1 MIPGGIVRISSHG
14 CVPRRVTS
22 ATFAAV
28 LLAGGTV
35 ACGGGSASDS
45 ANESSPR
52 VTPATAVAKAAANSE
67 RITSLHY
74 RVTGTVPEKGRLEAE
89 ASMHTEPPVM
99 KMKMNATDQGRDGQL
114 EIRFV
119 DELMYVSGSGIDS
132 EKLDGKSW
140 FSAGPAVWGRGAMD
154 NKSYRVLPTPI
165 EGNPAVQSTIL
176 TASKDVRRIGTE
188 TIDGTRTTHYRGTVT
203 GRGISAARDAAANKA
218 ARERQIDNL
227 DQFMMLRIDDTL
239 TMDLWIGDNND
250 TKQFRMRG
258 DTRATRGGT
267 EGKPLEFIDGA
278 PLDLTITFLDINQ
291 PVTVEAPPSEDTAD
305 LASLADEAQ
314 AG

>member
-1 MIPGGIVRISSHG
+1 MRTSSRG

-22 ATFAAV
+22 AAFAAL

-35 ACGGGSASDS
+35 ACGGGSPSDS
-45 ANESSPR
+45 ANQGSPR

-74 RVTGTVPEKGRLEAE
+74 LVTGTVPDKGRLEAE
-89 ASMHTEPPVM
+89 ASMHTEPLTM
-99 KMKMNATDQGRDGQL
+99 SMKMNATDQGRDGRL

-119 DELMYVSGSGIDS
+119 DEVMYVGGSAIDS

-140 FSAGPAVWGRGAMD
+140 FSADPAVWGRGAVD
-154 NKSYRVLPTPI
+154 NKSYGILPRQI

-203 GRGISAARDAAANKA
+203 SSGIGAARDTAASKA
-218 ARERQIDNL
+218 ARERQIDSL
-227 DQFMMLRIDDTL
+227 DQFMALRIEGTL
-239 TMDLWIGDNND
+239 TMDLWIGDDNH
-250 TKQFRMRG
+250 TKQFRMQG
-258 DTRATRGGT
+258 ATRDTRGGT
-267 EGKPLEFIDGA
+267 DGKPLEFIDGD
-278 PLDLTITFLDINQ
+278 PLDLTITFLDVNQ
-291 PVTVEAPPSEDTAD
+291 PVSVEAPPSEDTTD
-305 LASLADEAQ
+305 LAAQMDEAP